1 MYVVIRTLNL
11 MLDLIANIFS
21 CPFLAPFSLYLTS
34 DLKKGWF
41 CSGENFSEI
50 TFLLI
55 K

>member
-34 DLKKGWF
+34 DFWKKAGF
-41 CSGENFSEI
+41 VQEK
-50 TFLLI
+50 TFQR
-55 K
+55 